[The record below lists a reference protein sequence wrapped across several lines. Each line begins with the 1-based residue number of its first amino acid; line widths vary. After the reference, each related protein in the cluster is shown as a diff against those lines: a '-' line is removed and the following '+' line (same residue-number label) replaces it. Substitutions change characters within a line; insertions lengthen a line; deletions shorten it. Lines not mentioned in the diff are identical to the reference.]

1 MDIKRMEK
9 LLASEIEAGK
19 KVKEVREVIKT
30 HDIQKQD
37 MSIESSKLFKPI
49 TKKLESI
56 TPKKIKRQPKKAP
69 DYGVDPNDEWDEMDV
84 DPFRNIDDELFGNQV
99 LPKNEKQI
107 PEKPPEYTDVT
118 EIDYGMD
125 EADIKRDIIN
135 KSGIVDN
142 YETIE
147 EIVYDD
153 DLSYEDRIKYL
164 QNNMKK
170 AKKYMKSLNGKRLV
184 ADNRIKGI
192 YKKKIST
199 TEYNDIISKLKLEY
213 SAFEEYINAIEME
226 IENFEKLKKTQR

>member
-30 HDIQKQD
+30 YDKQKQD

-56 TPKKIKRQPKKAP
+56 TPKKIKRQPTKVP
-69 DYGVDPNDEWDEMDV
+69 DYGVDYNDELDEMDV
-84 DPFRNIDDELFGNQV
+84 DPFGNMDDELFGNQV
-99 LPKNEKQI
+99 PPLNEKQI

-118 EIDYGMD
+118 EIDYGMN
-125 EADIKRDIIN
+125 ESDIRKDIIN

-147 EIVYDD
+147 QIVYDD

-164 QNNMKK
+164 QNNRKN

-184 ADNRIKGI
+184 VDNRMKGI
-192 YKKKIST
+192 YIKK
-199 TEYNDIISKLKLEY
+199 NQH
-213 SAFEEYINAIEME
+213 N
-226 IENFEKLKKTQR
+226 